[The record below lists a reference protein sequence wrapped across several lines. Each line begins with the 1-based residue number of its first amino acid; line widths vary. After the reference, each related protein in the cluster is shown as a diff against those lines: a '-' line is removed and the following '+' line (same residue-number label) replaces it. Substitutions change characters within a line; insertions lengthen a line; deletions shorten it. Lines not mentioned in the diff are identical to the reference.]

1 MEALLKTLSV
11 DSACRAEDF
20 LEGRALL
27 INKPYSWSSFDVVNK
42 IRIQFKKYLG
52 IKKIK
57 VGHAGTLDPLASG
70 LLIICTGKATK
81 TIDQL
86 MGMDKEYVAHITFGA
101 STPSYDLET
110 EPDAHFEAGH
120 INKAEIQKALGH
132 FQGIQMQAPPAFSAI
147 KKDGQKAYEQARK
160 GKILKLD
167 KREVEFKELELLNYD
182 APTAVIRVVCS
193 KGTYIRSFAHDLG
206 LALKSGA
213 HLSALER
220 TAIGPMRLEGALS
233 VEQFEKLLVTIQT
246 I

>member
-1 MEALLKTLSV
+1 V
-11 DSACRAEDF
+11 DSACRAENF

-86 MGMDKEYVAHITFGA
+86 MGIDKEYVARITFGA

-110 EPDAHFEAGH
+110 EPDQHFETDH
-120 INKAEIQKALGH
+120 ITTEEVQQALNG
-132 FQGIQMQAPPAFSAI
+132 FQGIQMQAPPVFSAI
-147 KKDGQKAYEQARK
+147 KKDGQRAYEQARK
-160 GKILKLD
+160 GKILKLE
-167 KREVEFKELELLNYD
+167 KREVEFKELELLSYE
-182 APTAVIRVVCS
+182 APTAEVRVVCS
-193 KGTYIRSFAHDLG
+193 KGTYIRSFAHDMG
-206 LALKSGA
+206 IALKSGA

-220 TAIGPMRLEGALS
+220 TAIGSMKLEDALS
-233 VEQFEKLLVTIQT
+233 MQQFEKLLSTIQT

>member
-1 MEALLKTLSV
+1 M
-11 DSACRAEDF
+11 DSSCRAEDF

-110 EPDAHFEAGH
+110 EPDQLFETDH
-120 INKAEIQKALGH
+120 ITKAEIQKALQG
-132 FQGIQMQAPPAFSAI
+132 FQGVQMQAPPVFSAI
-147 KKDGQKAYEQARK
+147 KKDGQRAYEQARK
-160 GKILKLD
+160 GKSLKLD
-167 KREVEFKELELLNYD
+167 KREVEFKELELLAYT
-182 APTAVIRVVCS
+182 APTALVRVVCS

-206 LALKSGA
+206 KALHSGA
-213 HLSALER
+213 HLSGLER
-220 TAIGPMRLEGALS
+220 TAIGPMKLDGALS
-233 VEQFEKLLVTIQT
+233 MEQFEKLLVTIQT

>member
-1 MEALLKTLSV
+1 M
-11 DSACRAEDF
+11 DSACRAENF

-86 MGMDKEYVAHITFGA
+86 MGIDKEYVARITFGA

-110 EPDAHFEAGH
+110 EPDQHFETDH
-120 INKAEIQKALGH
+120 ITTEEVQQALNG
-132 FQGIQMQAPPAFSAI
+132 FQGIQMQAPPVFSAI
-147 KKDGQKAYEQARK
+147 KKDGQRAYEQARK
-160 GKILKLD
+160 GKILKLE
-167 KREVEFKELELLNYD
+167 KREVEFKELELLSYE
-182 APTAVIRVVCS
+182 APTAEVRVVCS
-193 KGTYIRSFAHDLG
+193 KGTYIRSFAHDMG
-206 LALKSGA
+206 IALKSGA

-220 TAIGPMRLEGALS
+220 TAIGSMKLEDALS
-233 VEQFEKLLVTIQT
+233 MQQFEKLLSTIQT

>member
-1 MEALLKTLSV
+1 MEELLKTLSV
-11 DSACRAEDF
+11 DSSCRAEDF

-110 EPDAHFEAGH
+110 EPDQHFETDH
-120 INKAEIQKALGH
+120 ITKAEIQKALQG
-132 FQGIQMQAPPAFSAI
+132 FQGIQMQAPPVFSAI
-147 KKDGQKAYEQARK
+147 KKDGQRAYEQARK
-160 GKILKLD
+160 GKSLKLD
-167 KREVEFKELELLNYD
+167 KREVEFKDLELLAYT
-182 APTAVIRVVCS
+182 APTALVRVVCS

-206 LALKSGA
+206 KALHSGA
-213 HLSALER
+213 HLSGLER
-220 TAIGPMRLEGALS
+220 TAIGPMKLDGALS
-233 VEQFEKLLVTIQT
+233 MEQFEKLLVTIQT

>member
-70 LLIICTGKATK
+70 LLIICTGRATK

-110 EPDAHFEAGH
+110 EPDAHFDADH
-120 INKAEIQKALGH
+120 INKVAIQKALDH
-132 FQGIQMQAPPAFSAI
+132 FQGLQMQAPPAYSAI

-220 TAIGPMRLEGALS
+220 TAIGPMRLEGALN
-233 VEQFEKLLVTIQT
+233 VEQFEKMLVTIQT

>member
-1 MEALLKTLSV
+1 MEELLKTLNA
-11 DSACRAEDF
+11 DSSCRTEDF

-110 EPDAHFEAGH
+110 EPDQHFATEQITSAG
-120 INKAEIQKALGH
+120 ILKALQG
-132 FQGIQMQAPPAFSAI
+132 FEGIQMQTPPAFSAI
-147 KKDGQKAYEQARK
+147 KKDGQRAYEQARK
-160 GKILKLD
+160 GKSLALD
-167 KREVEFKELELLNYD
+167 KREVEFKELELMNYT
-182 APTAVIRVVCS
+182 APTAKVRVVCS

-206 LALKSGA
+206 LALSSGA
-213 HLSALER
+213 HLSGLER
-220 TAIGPMRLEGALS
+220 TAIGSMKLDDALS
-233 VEQFEKLLVTIQT
+233 MEQFEKMLVTIQT

>member
-1 MEALLKTLSV
+1 MEELIKTLSV
-11 DSACRAEDF
+11 DSTCQAEDF

-27 INKPYSWSSFDVVNK
+27 IDKPFSWSSFDVVNK

-86 MGMDKEYVAHITFGA
+86 MGMDKEYVANITFGA

-110 EPDAHFEAGH
+110 EPDKLFDADH
-120 INKAEIQKALGH
+120 INKEEIQTALKD

-160 GKILKLD
+160 GRILKLE
-167 KREVEFKELELLNYD
+167 KREVEFKELELLSYE
-182 APTAVIRVVCS
+182 APTAKIRVLCS

-206 LALKSGA
+206 KVLKSGA

-220 TAIGPMRLEGALS
+220 TAIGPMKLKDAQS
-233 VEQFEKLLVTIQT
+233 MEQFEKMLVTIQT

>member
-1 MEALLKTLSV
+1 MEELLKTLSV

-110 EPDAHFEAGH
+110 EPDQQFETDH
-120 INKAEIQKALGH
+120 INVAAIQQALDG
-132 FQGIQMQAPPAFSAI
+132 FQGIQMQAPPVFSAI
-147 KKDGQKAYEQARK
+147 KKDGQRAYEQARK
-160 GKILKLD
+160 GKILKLE

-182 APTAVIRVVCS
+182 APTAVVRVVCS

-206 LALKSGA
+206 LALNSGA

-233 VEQFEKLLVTIQT
+233 MEQFEKMLVTIQT